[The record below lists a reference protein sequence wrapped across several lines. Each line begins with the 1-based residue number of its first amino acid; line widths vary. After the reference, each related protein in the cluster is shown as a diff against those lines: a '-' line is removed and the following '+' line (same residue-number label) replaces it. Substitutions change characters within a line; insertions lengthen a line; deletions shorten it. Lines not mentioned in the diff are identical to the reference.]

1 MTILRIRGSSL
12 FAVFAILVSKL
23 TTPSVKLTVDH
34 VNSSYDYIIVG
45 AGSAGA
51 VLAARL
57 SEDPGV
63 RVLLLEAGGEEV
75 GNINIAIPAFG
86 VNNLESS
93 VDWIYHTIPQK
104 WSGFAQPGGK
114 NEHFWPRGKVLG
126 GTSSINIM
134 QYVRGSR

>member
-75 GNINIAIPAFG
+75 GNINITVPAFG

-104 WSGFAQPGGK
+104 RSGFAQPGGK